1 MKETADKESGG
12 LQLDTTLHGA
22 EVPGLERKALNALG
36 NLGIRTVGDL
46 IGHYPL
52 RYEDRTRFDGFPNQ
66 PSPENICI
74 RGIVTDTSLRFAG
87 RRRFFE
93 MRVEDPDAA
102 LTAVITCRWFNMPFM
117 QKVFAAGQ
125 GVILYGKPK
134 LSGKRLVMDHPEYE
148 IIDEDFTDLVASPH
162 VERITPIY
170 PLSSGIAQATLR
182 ATVYGVLEQLF
193 DETLP
198 DLLPEGIV
206 PGWCRAHAV
215 RTAHFP
221 ETMEDLQAA
230 RHYLA
235 LEEFTALQLQV
246 IVQRRAYASL
256 GGRAHCGEGILLAK
270 FLAGLPFKP
279 TGAQLRSL
287 DEIRTD
293 LASGQPMNRL
303 LQGDVGSGKT
313 LVAIAAMLLV
323 IEGGHQAALMVPTQ
337 ILAEQHYLVLQRW
350 LEPLGVR
357 IALRTASRKED
368 GFLPLMSGGGEPQIV
383 VGTHALIQNDSELGN
398 LGLAI
403 IDEQHKFGVAQRGKL
418 IQQCDRP
425 DVLVMTA
432 TPIPRTLTQTVYG
445 DLDVSVV
452 DEMPAGRGVIVT
464 AVRDLKK
471 TKEAADFVREHLAKG
486 RQAYIVYPLVEES
499 EKLKSLA
506 ATVEFE
512 KWEKRFKGYRCGLL
526 HGRLSGEEK
535 EQVMRGFREGK
546 IQVLV
551 STTVVEVGVDVP
563 NANMMLVFNAERFG
577 LAQLHQ
583 LRGRIGRGEH
593 KSYCI
598 LMVDLKKS
606 EEAAEKLKVLEK
618 TRDGFRIAEADLR
631 LRGPGEVLGT
641 AQSGMPDLKMGDLV
655 TDVDLVRESRALA
668 ERILETDPQL
678 QEIPNRHLLE
688 MMRRPGKEEATPQ
701 LS

>member
-1 MKETADKESGG
+1 MEG
-12 LQLDTTLHGA
+12 LPLDTKLQSLGL
-22 EVPGLERKALNALG
+22 PGLEGRAANALAK
-36 NLGIRTVGDL
+36 LGIRTVGDL
-46 IGHYPL
+46 IDHYPR

-66 PSPENICI
+66 PGSENLCI
-74 RGIVTDTSLRFAG
+74 RGTVTDTSLRFAG

-148 IIDEDFTDLVASPH
+148 IVDEDFEGLAASPH
-162 VERITPIY
+162 LERITPIY
-170 PLSSGIAQATLR
+170 PLSSGITQSVLR
-182 ATVYGVLEQLF
+182 NAVYQVLERLF

-198 DLLPEGIV
+198 DRLPEGTV
-206 PGWCRAHAV
+206 AGWCRARAV
-215 RTAHFP
+215 REVHFP
-221 ETMEDLQAA
+221 SADEDLQAA
-230 RHYLA
+230 RRYLA
-235 LEEFTALQLQV
+235 LEEFTALQLKV
-246 IVQRRAYASL
+246 ILQRQAYAAG
-256 GGRAHCGEGILLAK
+256 GGRAHCGEGVLLDK
-270 FLAGLPFKP
+270 FLAGLPFQP
-279 TGAQLRSL
+279 TGAQLRSI
-287 DEIRTD
+287 DEIRGD
-293 LASGQPMNRL
+293 LASDEPMNRL

-323 IEGGHQAALMVPTQ
+323 IEGGYQAALMVPTQ

-350 LEPLGVR
+350 LQPLGVR
-357 IALRTASRKED
+357 IGLRTASRKED
-368 GFLPLMSGGGEPQIV
+368 GFLPLMSGGGEPQIL
-383 VGTHALIQNDSELGN
+383 VGTHALIHNGGELDK

-403 IDEQHKFGVAQRGKL
+403 VDEQHKFGVAQRGHL
-418 IQQCDRP
+418 IGQGDKP

-432 TPIPRTLTQTVYG
+432 TPIPRTLTLTVYG
-445 DLDVSVV
+445 DLDVSLV
-452 DEMPAGRGVIVT
+452 DEMPTGRGAIVT

-471 TKEAADFVREHLAKG
+471 TREATDFVRGHLEQG

-512 KWEKRFKGYRCGLL
+512 KWETRFKGYRCGLL
-526 HGRLSGEEK
+526 HGRLGGEEK
-535 EQVMRGFREGK
+535 ERVMRSFREGE

-563 NANMMLVFNAERFG
+563 NANLMLVFNAERFG

-583 LRGRIGRGEH
+583 LRGRIGRGSH

-598 LMVDLKKS
+598 LMADLKKAG
-606 EEAAEKLKVLEK
+606 EAADKLKVLEK

-641 AQSGMPDLKMGDLV
+641 AQSGMPDLKMGDWV
-655 TDVDLVRESRALA
+655 TDVDLVRESRFLA
-668 ERILETDPQL
+668 GKILERDPRL
-678 QEIPNRHLLE
+678 EEAKNCCLLE
-688 MMRRPGKEEATPQ
+688 MMDRPGKEGAAPQ

>member
-1 MKETADKESGG
+1 VKGAADKEMDG
-12 LQLDTTLHGA
+12 LQLDTKLQG
-22 EVPGLERKALNALG
+22 VDLPGSERKALNALG
-36 NLGIRTVGDL
+36 NLGIQTVGDL
-46 IGHYPL
+46 ISHYPR

-66 PSPENICI
+66 PSTGNICI
-74 RGIVTDTSLRFAG
+74 RGTVTDTAMRFAG

-93 MRVEDPDAA
+93 MRVEDPHAA
-102 LTAVITCRWFNMPFM
+102 LTAVITCRWFNMPYM
-117 QKVFAAGQ
+117 QKIFAAGQ
-125 GVILYGKPK
+125 EVILYGKPK

-148 IIDEDFTDLVASPH
+148 IIDEDFEGVLASPH

-170 PLSSGIAQATLR
+170 PLSSGIFQSVLR
-182 ATVYGVLEQLF
+182 ETVYQVLEQLF

-206 PGWCRAHAV
+206 PGWCRARAV
-215 RTAHFP
+215 REAHFP
-221 ETMEDLQAA
+221 GNMEDLQAA
-230 RHYLA
+230 RRYLA
-235 LEEFTALQLQV
+235 LEEFTALQLKV
-246 IVQRRAYASL
+246 IMQRRAYTAQ
-256 GGRAHCGEGILLAK
+256 GGRAHCGAGVLLDK
-270 FLAGLPFKP
+270 FLADLPFKA
-279 TGAQLRSL
+279 TAAQLRSI
-287 DEIRTD
+287 DEIRAD
-293 LASGQPMNRL
+293 LASGEPMNRL

-357 IALRTASRKED
+357 IGLRTASRKED
-368 GFLPLMSGGGEPQIV
+368 GFLPLMSGGGEPQIL
-383 VGTHALIQNDSELGN
+383 VGTHALIQNDNELAN

-403 IDEQHKFGVAQRGKL
+403 IDEQHKFGVAQRGNL
-418 IQQCDRP
+418 IQQGDRP

-432 TPIPRTLTQTVYG
+432 TPIPRTLTLTVYG

-452 DEMPAGRGVIVT
+452 DEMPSGRGAIVT
-464 AVRDLKK
+464 GVRDLKK
-471 TKEAADFVREHLAKG
+471 TKEAADFVREHLEKG

-535 EQVMRGFREGK
+535 EQVMRGFREGE
-546 IQVLV
+546 INVLV

-563 NANMMLVFNAERFG
+563 NATMMLVFNAERFG

-598 LMVDLKKS
+598 LMADLKKS
-606 EEAAEKLKVLEK
+606 EEAVEKLKILEK

-655 TDVDLVRESRALA
+655 TDVELVREARALA
-668 ERILETDPQL
+668 GQILEEDPHLEKTQ
-678 QEIPNRHLLE
+678 NRRLLE
-688 MMRRPGKEEATPQ
+688 MMSRPGKGEDAPQ